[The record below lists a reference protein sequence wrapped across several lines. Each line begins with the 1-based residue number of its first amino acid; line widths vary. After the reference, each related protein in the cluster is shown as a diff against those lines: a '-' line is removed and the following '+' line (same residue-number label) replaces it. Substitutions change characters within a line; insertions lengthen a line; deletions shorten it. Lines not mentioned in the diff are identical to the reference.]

1 MMYSFIKPLKEL
13 AKGLYIVLKNG
24 FKSDVTLMYPEKKKI
39 LNDNF
44 RGKIKY
50 NKEKCIK
57 CRLCQKVCPSKGTIT
72 IDKEFIIDF
81 SQCIFCA
88 NCVENCPKGALQ
100 ITKEYEL
107 ASKNKKDLIFKEE
120 IN

>member
-1 MMYSFIKPLKEL
+1 MIDSFIIPIKDLF
-13 AKGLYIVLKNG
+13 KGLYTVLKNA
-24 FKSDVTLMYPEKKKI
+24 FKPDVTLLYPEHKKI
-39 LNDNF
+39 LNENF

-50 NKEKCIK
+50 IKENCIK
-57 CRLCQKVCPSKGTIT
+57 CKLCQKVCPSKGTIT
-72 IDKEFIIDF
+72 IDKEFIIDY

-88 NCVENCPKGALQ
+88 NCVEYCPKGALQ

-107 ASKNKKDLIFKEE
+107 ASNNKNDLIFKED